1 MNTKTPQHPAAPD
14 RIDSPSA
21 PAASG
26 RLPRRLSQVVSA
38 ILLLA
43 PVVRSWG
50 APTPPVP
57 PPGEAKAASE
67 QAVVLSPFEVNTSK
81 DEGFVATSA
90 LAGGRLATPLKDT
103 PVAYSVLTNEF
114 LEAFNITD
122 LTEAVQW
129 SVNTTYNPGNNTDQ
143 GFGFSPAINITMRGA
158 APSESNYPMRNFFP
172 YNSNTDSYALD
183 RFDFA
188 RGPNAILFGAA
199 QFGGTP
205 SAVTKQAQTAKTIRQ
220 VRLQY
225 SSWNHVRAT
234 VDVNQPINDQ
244 AAVRVDGVWD
254 RGDTWRENEWRR
266 KKGVFLTGTYRPTP
280 ATTIRADGEY
290 METQAKIFPTN
301 LSDQVSAWD
310 GKTTFASSV
319 LPASAP
325 TAAQQAAAGVSYGT
339 NNANPQFSPL
349 WVYDPTGFG
358 TSNLLNFANTFRT
371 KGAAGNGTAAN
382 ANFVGGNRIVNSS
395 VSYAGQPMLYG
406 YDVPAG
412 RYDTDLAG
420 SSFFNVP
427 SQKTTNLWTGSK
439 PTLAQVAK
447 DFSLTLNHKIGDS
460 LFFEVA
466 GDTNKVTVDG
476 NNAVNRGL
484 NTVYIDVTQTLPNGA
499 ANPNFKHPYT
509 EFWSYQNLRWYELRS
524 LRAQAA
530 YVKETR
536 FGKMQL
542 GVIAGANYQR
552 QEKRSYLY
560 LLPLTTFGPDARYL
574 DASQASVAVWN
585 RLYLD
590 QGGRDFYNT
599 NLGPLTLVN
608 PDGTTTTATPKWVL
622 DASRKDNSASN
633 ITKFKF
639 AQAAGNFSLFHNR
652 LVIIG
657 AVRRDLTDL
666 ITRNTLLPG
675 DYPSGWDG
683 SNIIFKPDAPADW
696 ATLTY
701 IPKSATGVATGPALP
716 ADTRPRLSVPATS
729 TTTSSNILP
738 QPQYAGDRFR
748 DDYNPPALNVG
759 VNTYSVGGTVN
770 ATKWLGLYGNAATTF
785 NPNLLIQRLDGT
797 LLLPTSAHGTDVGI
811 RINPPDGRLSISIG
825 MFHSY
830 QNNSPVNAPGNF
842 INDYNAIYNAPVVGD
857 LSSSGHN
864 ARNVGLI
871 PTVVR
876 DTQTQQSHG
885 VEFEVTANLTRSWR
899 LLGNASYT
907 RAWQSNTFPD
917 STSYAARQDAVV
929 RQILADAGV
938 LISSSNVASINPTV
952 NDPTKINVGAVT
964 SAVNAWNQLQTSVF
978 PNMVT
983 GRQKLAG
990 SVEQTANLGT
1000 DYTFHEGMLK
1010 GFTAG
1015 FGLHYRGRMVV
1026 GYRGSDTIV
1035 NPANPTTAIDDPTVD
1050 AYTTVFTKPYTTAD
1064 ARFAYTWKLK
1074 DRRTVDFS
1082 LNVANLFNH
1091 RTPVFFLDAPGAQV
1105 TNTVL
1110 RPRNGDVTSPAVE
1123 TVPGGYSWLNPISFT
1138 FGVTLNF

>member
-1 MNTKTPQHPAAPD
+1 MTTHPRCFTLPAFRAGAAFAAAALAFVPPLAAQAVAPPPVAARANPAAD
-14 RIDSPSA
+14 
-21 PAASG
+21 
-26 RLPRRLSQVVSA
+26 
-38 ILLLA
+38 
-43 PVVRSWG
+43 
-50 APTPPVP
+50 
-57 PPGEAKAASE
+57 EAL
-67 QAVVLSPFEVNTSK
+67 VLSPFEVNTSK

-90 LAGGRLATPLKDT
+90 LAGGRLNTPLKDT
-103 PVAYSVLTNEF
+103 PVAYSVLTSEF
-114 LEAFNITD
+114 LEAFNVTD

-172 YNSNTDSYALD
+172 YNFSTDSYALD

-205 SAVTKQAQTAKTIRQ
+205 SAVTKQAITAKSIRQ
-220 VRLQY
+220 VQLQY

-234 VDVNQPINDQ
+234 FDVNEPINDK
-244 AAVRVDGVWD
+244 AAIRLDGVWD
-254 RGDTWRENEWRR
+254 HGDTWRDNEWRR
-266 KKGVFLTGTYRPTP
+266 KKALFGTGTYHFTRN
-280 ATTIRADGEY
+280 TTLRADAEY
-290 METQAKIFPTN
+290 AETQAKIFPTN
-301 LSDQVSAWD
+301 LADQVSAWD
-310 GKTTFASSV
+310 GKTTFANSV

-325 TAAQQAAAGVSYGT
+325 TAAAQAAAGISYGT
-339 NNANPQFSPL
+339 NNANPIFSPL
-349 WVYDPTGFG
+349 WVYDPSGFG
-358 TSNLLNFANTFRT
+358 TSNVLNFANVFRT
-371 KGAAGNGTAAN
+371 KGAAGNGTLAN
-382 ANFVGGNRIVNSS
+382 ANFIGGTQILNSS

-406 YDVPAG
+406 FDVPAG

-420 SSFFNVP
+420 SSFFHVP
-427 SQKTTNLWTGSK
+427 AQSTTNLWTGTK
-439 PTLAQVAK
+439 PTQAQVAK
-447 DFSLTLNHKIGDS
+447 DFALTLSHKLGDS
-460 LFFEVA
+460 FFFEIA

-484 NTVYIDVTQTLPNGA
+484 NTVYIDITQNLPNGT

-530 YVKETR
+530 YVKDTR
-536 FGKMQL
+536 FGKLQF
-542 GVIAGANYQR
+542 GVNAGANYQR
-552 QEKRSYLY
+552 AEKRSYLY
-560 LLPLTTFGPDARYL
+560 LLPLATFGGADGRFL
-574 DASQASVAVWN
+574 DASQGSVAVWN

-599 NLGPLTLVN
+599 NLGPLTLTN
-608 PDGTTTTATPKWVL
+608 PDGTTQTVTPTWVL

-639 AQAAGNFSLFHNR
+639 AQAATNFSLFKNH
-652 LVIIG
+652 LVLIS
-657 AVRRDLTDL
+657 AVRRDLTSL

-675 DYPSGWDG
+675 DYPTGWDG
-683 SNIIFKPDAPADW
+683 HNIIFKPDAPSDW

-701 IPKSATGVATGPALP
+701 IPKDATGKPTGPALP

-729 TTTSSNILP
+729 TVASSNILP

-748 DDYNPPALNVG
+748 DDYNPPELNVAT
-759 VNTYSVGGTVN
+759 NTYSFGGTVN
-770 ATKWLGLYGNAATTF
+770 INRWLGVYGNASTTF

-797 LLLPTSAHGTDVGI
+797 LLLPTSAHGTDYGI
-811 RINPPDGRLSISIG
+811 RLNPFGGRLSASIG
-825 MFHSY
+825 LFNSY

-842 INDYNAIYNAPVVGD
+842 ITDYNNIYNAPAIGD

-864 ARNVGLI
+864 TRNVGLI

-899 LLGNASYT
+899 LLANAAYT

-917 STSYAARQDAVV
+917 SIRYAAKQDSVV
-929 RQILADAGV
+929 RQILADSGV
-938 LISSSNVASINPTV
+938 VISSSNVATINPAL

-964 SAVNAWNQLQTSVF
+964 TAVNAWNQLQTSVF

-990 SVEQTANLGT
+990 SVESTANLGT

-1010 GFTAG
+1010 NFSVGVG
-1015 FGLHYRGRMVV
+1015 YHYRGRMVV
-1026 GYRGSDTIV
+1026 GYRGADTIV
-1035 NPANPTTAIDDPTVD
+1035 NPANAAQAIDDPNVD
-1050 AYTTVFTKPYTTAD
+1050 AYTSVFTKPYTTAD
-1064 ARFAYTWKLK
+1064 ARFGYSWKMK
-1074 DRRTVDFS
+1074 DGHTVQFN
-1082 LNVANLFNH
+1082 LNIANLTDR
-1091 RTPVFFLDAPGAQV
+1091 RTPVFFLDVPGAQT

-1110 RPRNGDVTSPAVE
+1110 RPRGGDVSSPAVE
-1123 TVPGGYSWLNPISFT
+1123 TVPGGYSWLNPISYT
-1138 FGVTLNF
+1138 FGATLKY